1 MDKTQLA
8 LKIQS
13 LDGLTLEEKDALL
26 KLLRETPK
34 YGLVWEDKPE
44 AVEERLR
51 DELPVLIEDESKR
64 ICPQLST
71 DNQEVNNP
79 NHIIIEGDNLEALTA
94 LSYTHAGKIDV
105 IYIDPPYNTGK
116 NDEFKYNDN
125 YVDKEDSFRH
135 SNWLSF
141 LKKRLRLAKQ
151 LMKESGVIFISI
163 DDYSFAQLKL
173 LCDEIFEYSSNP
185 DLWNFLGC
193 LIWNKQH
200 SQQQGTFKRYHEY
213 ILVYAKNKKFI
224 KNVLSKAE
232 GIIEAGAM
240 KKISSKNPASEFTF
254 PAGTKF
260 EAPDGTILS
269 GTYGENEKVTVVNG
283 VFEAKDGVTK
293 YPVTLYAGW
302 TQKKQMQSWFDGQD
316 TFDTKGQKVIE
327 FYFNSKGKIKCR
339 KERAVTTPASILP
352 LFGMGSEQT
361 EYLDNILGETG
372 KFTNPKPEKMI
383 ELFLDWFCPH
393 NGKVLDFFAG
403 SGTTLDSTMQ
413 LNVLDGGKRTCILC
427 TNNEN
432 GICENVTYERNKRVI
447 EGYTKPNGEHVE
459 GLHNNNLRYYR
470 TKLLP
475 RERSTRNMHQL
486 VEAST
491 GLLCIKNDL
500 YTEAPFGG
508 RKLNKK
514 YARYFDDGKKQM
526 LIIYDERAIP
536 FIAKVIKT
544 LPERENKIKVYVFS
558 YGSYAYNDEFEEV
571 ADRVE
576 LCALPQA
583 IYDAYKK
590 VLPKRRPKF
599 LNDEIV
605 TETIETEKTRDQAQ
619 GTLDFDEN
627 ENEKGG
633 EK

>member
-1 MDKTQLA
+1 MPPP
-8 LKIQS
+8 
-13 LDGLTLEEKDALL
+13 
-26 KLLRETPK
+26 R
-34 YGLVWEDKPE
+34 
-44 AVEERLR
+44 
-51 DELPVLIEDESKR
+51 
-64 ICPQLST
+64 LST
-71 DNQEVNNP
+71 DNQGVNNP

-116 NDEFKYNDN
+116 DDEFKYNDN

-135 SNWLSF
+135 SKWLSF

-459 GLHNNNLRYYR
+459 GLHHNNLRYYR
-470 TKLLP
+470 TAYVG
-475 RERSTRNMHQL
+475 RSRTMRNMRRL
-486 VEAST
+486 MDLST
-491 GLLCIKNDL
+491 DMLCIKEDL
-500 YTEAPFGG
+500 YAEKRVFAGLRTHKGVF
-508 RKLNKK
+508 RF
-514 YARYFDDGKKQM
+514 FDDGKQQM
-526 LIIYDERAIP
+526 LVIYREEAVALLVPR
-536 FIAKVIKT
+536 IAET
-544 LPERENKIKVYVFS
+544 HYAAPIKVYVFS
-558 YGSYAYNDEFEEV
+558 PSEDPWEGDFEDV
-571 ADRVE
+571 AQKVK

-583 IYDAYKK
+583 IYNTYKRI
-590 VLPKRRPKF
+590 LPKP
-599 LNDEIV
+599 NDRADVPDDNSENQENLGGI
-605 TETIETEKTRDQAQ
+605 
-619 GTLDFDEN
+619 FDTTQ
-627 ENEKGG
+627 KGG
-633 EK
+633 EA

>member
-13 LDGLTLEEKDALL
+13 LDGLTREEKDALL

-64 ICPQLST
+64 ICPPRLST

-105 IYIDPPYNTGK
+105 IYIDPPYNTGNK
-116 NDEFKYNDN
+116 DFVYNDS
-125 YVDKEDSFRH
+125 YVDSEDTYRH
-135 SNWLSF
+135 SKWLSF
-141 LKKRLRLAKQ
+141 MAKRLRIAKK
-151 LMKESGVIFISI
+151 LLSDRGVIFISI
-163 DDYSFAQLKL
+163 DENEVAPLRL
-173 LCDEIFEYSSNP
+173 LGDKIFLSKNFVGQWNWFKSATPPALSKKVKRTIEYVLCWQVSTNDDTFRGVQKVSKSNDP
-185 DLWNFLGC
+185 FTKPQN
-193 LIWNKQH
+193 
-200 SQQQGTFKRYHEY
+200 TFK
-213 ILVYAKNKKFI
+213 
-224 KNVLSKAE
+224 VLTFPPNSITCAINN
-232 GIIEAGAM
+232 GII
-240 KKISSKNPASEFTF
+240 
-254 PAGTKF
+254 PAGTYGTDKF
-260 EAPDGTILS
+260 P
-269 GTYGENEKVTVVNG
+269 NELLDDIIVVNG
-283 VFEAKDGVTK
+283 KNSNTIRFNNRFIWVQSTLDENISQGLYIELSKKGVLSYKRGQYNREVPPNLIDEKVGVDT
-293 YPVTLYAGW
+293 TENAGRMLLEIFNN
-302 TQKKQMQSWFDGQD
+302 QKLFD
-316 TFDTKGQKVIE
+316 
-327 FYFNSKGKIKCR
+327 Y
-339 KERAVTTPASILP
+339 
-352 LFGMGSEQT
+352 
-361 EYLDNILGETG
+361 
-372 KFTNPKPEKMI
+372 PKPVSLIKYLVNFI
-383 ELFLDWFCPH
+383 DCSNL
-393 NGKVLDFFAG
+393 KILDFFAG
-403 SGTTLDSTMQ
+403 SGTTMHAVMQ
-413 LNVLDGGKRTCILC
+413 LNAEDGGKRTCILC

-459 GLHNNNLRYYR
+459 GLHHNNLRYYR

-544 LPERENKIKVYVFS
+544 LPERENRIKVYVFS
-558 YGSYAYNDEFEEV
+558 YGSYAYNEDFEEV